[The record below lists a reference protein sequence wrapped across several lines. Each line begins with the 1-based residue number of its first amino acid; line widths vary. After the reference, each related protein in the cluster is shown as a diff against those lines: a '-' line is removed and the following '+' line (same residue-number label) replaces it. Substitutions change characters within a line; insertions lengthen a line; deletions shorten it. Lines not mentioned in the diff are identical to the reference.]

1 MQGTAAPLAVL
12 GRLVAS
18 MLLGAV
24 VAWIYQRTRP
34 ASDTSSS
41 LAVTLVLLSIL
52 IAMVTQ
58 VIGDNVA
65 RAFSLVGALSIV
77 RFRTVVRDT
86 VDTAFVIFAVAVGMA
101 VGASHPSV
109 ALGGI
114 VVVGAAAW
122 FMTRGQRALA
132 GEAGAAAY
140 LLQVRVGLGHD
151 VDSLL
156 GPALSAHAR
165 TRRLVSMVTAK
176 QGMAIEV
183 SYRAELPSEQSAGEL
198 VKALNRVEGVQS
210 VSLNLETTEE
220 R

>member
-1 MQGTAAPLAVL
+1 
-12 GRLVAS
+12 
-18 MLLGAV
+18 
-24 VAWIYQRTRP
+24 
-34 ASDTSSS
+34 
-41 LAVTLVLLSIL
+41 
-52 IAMVTQ
+52 
-58 VIGDNVA
+58 
-65 RAFSLVGALSIV
+65 
-77 RFRTVVRDT
+77 
-86 VDTAFVIFAVAVGMA
+86 
-101 VGASHPSV
+101 
-109 ALGGI
+109 
-114 VVVGAAAW
+114 
-122 FMTRGQRALA
+122 
-132 GEAGAAAY
+132 
-140 LLQVRVGLGHD
+140 VRVGLGHD